1 MKKHLFSG
9 CATALITPFTEN
21 GKDVDIGFYEQ
32 LLQWQADCR
41 ADAVVIAGTTGES
54 PVLTAEEKK
63 LLFSKA
69 VSMLGRKIPVIAGTG
84 SNNTQDAVRKSNEA
98 EKEGVDGLLIVTP
111 FYNKCTQDG
120 LIAHCYYIAERVS
133 TPIIVYNVPSRTGVN
148 IRPETYAALAE
159 HPQIVGIKEAGGDL
173 SAAAKTIALCDDRA
187 DVYSGNDDQTV
198 SMMSVGAKGVISV
211 ASNLLPSEIHRL
223 TYLMLNND
231 HQAACELQRNYL
243 PLTEALFSEVN
254 PIPVKTAIEELFHKK
269 QYFRL
274 PLTEMSKQK
283 KDVLLQEMRRLHLIG

>member
-120 LIAHCYYIAERVS
+120 LIAHYYYIAERVS

-231 HQAACELQRNYL
+231 HQAACELQRYYL

>member
-120 LIAHCYYIAERVS
+120 LIAHYYYIAERVS